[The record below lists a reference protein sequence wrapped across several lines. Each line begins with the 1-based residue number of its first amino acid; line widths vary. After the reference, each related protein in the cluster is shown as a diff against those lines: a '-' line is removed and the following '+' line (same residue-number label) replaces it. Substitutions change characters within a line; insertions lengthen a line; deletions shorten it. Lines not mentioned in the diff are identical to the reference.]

1 MAPASI
7 DKTPGE
13 RQAARILVVDDD
25 PRLLASLCSLLEQEG
40 HRIMTAEGGRA
51 ALRAID
57 DQPFDLAMLDLRMP
71 DIDGF
76 DIMEKLSG
84 AQPDCGV
91 VVVSGETSFTSVSRA
106 LRRGALDYIR
116 KPFDPEEL
124 LAIVDS
130 VLAKRAL
137 IYAHEHVSMQL
148 EKSEELH
155 RYIVNSSPD
164 IVFMLDHQGRFCF
177 VNSKVESLLG
187 YQQSELLGRHFR
199 HILDNRDL
207 ARGTYALAGPNI
219 SAHNPRTLEV
229 RLKTRGNRKA
239 TRHFEITAFPIGAA
253 TWPQVSGEIGHRG
266 EACYYGTA
274 RDVTERKEAE
284 AFINFQAYHD
294 LLTRLPNRTLFKDRL
309 DLAITHARRSEQKL
323 AVMFLDLD
331 RFKIINDTLGHAMG
345 DRLLQAVT
353 HRLEQCLRRG
363 DTLSRFGGDEF
374 TLLLPSI
381 RNEEDARQIARKL
394 IKAFHEPFKLDT
406 HEVFVGVSIGIAIF
420 PEAGESL
427 DQLIQNADIAMYHVK
442 ARGKDGYRFYSA
454 DMCVDTADRLSLE
467 RDLRAALDQDEL
479 RVFYQPQV
487 CSTSNR
493 VVGLEALVRW
503 QHPEQG
509 LLYPRDFLPLAEETK
524 LIGRLSERVLDIACR
539 DVGQWIRDGHKDLR
553 LAVNL
558 SPLQVEHP
566 RFVGTLMDQLQ
577 LHNFPPGNLE
587 IEITEN
593 VIMKDLEH
601 ISQKLRELA
610 GRGVRIAID
619 DFGTGYSSLNY
630 INRLPIHT
638 LKVDQSFVRDIRSSG
653 DEACIVNAIV
663 AMAHGL
669 KLDIVA
675 EGVETEEQLTYLKK
689 LGCHQVQG
697 FYYSPAR
704 PKEIIE
710 KSLGQISERIHFLA
724 AGQLPSNWPAAS
736 PRSVRKPSMPSGN

>member
-1 MAPASI
+1 MTPASI
-7 DKTPGE
+7 EKTPGE
-13 RQAARILVVDDD
+13 QQAARILVVDDD
-25 PRLLASLCSLLEQEG
+25 PRLLASLSSLLEQQG
-40 HRIMTAEGGRA
+40 HDVVEAEGGKA

-57 DQPFDLAMLDLRMP
+57 DHPFDLAMLDLRMP
-71 DIDGF
+71 DVDGF
-76 DIMEKLSG
+76 DLMEKL
-84 AQPDCGV
+84 AKVQPDCGAI
-91 VVVSGETSFTSVSRA
+91 VVSGESSFAAVSRA

-124 LAIVDS
+124 LAIVNS
-130 VLAKRAL
+130 VLTKRSL
-137 IYAHEHVSMQL
+137 IRAHEHVSMRL

-164 IVFMLDHQGRFCF
+164 IVFMLDRQGRFCF

-187 YQQSELLGRHFR
+187 YQQAELIGRHFR

-207 ARGTYALAGPNI
+207 ARGTYALTGPNI

-229 RLKTRGNRKA
+229 RLKTRGSRKA
-239 TRHFEITAFPIGAA
+239 TRHFEITAFPIDAE
-253 TWPQVSGEIGHRG
+253 TWPHDNGDISHRS
-266 EACYYGTA
+266 AARYYGTA

-294 LLTRLPNRTLFKDRL
+294 LLTRLPNRALFKDRL
-309 DLAITHARRSEQKL
+309 DLAITHARRSKQKL

-331 RFKIINDTLGHAMG
+331 RFKVINDTLGHAMG

-353 HRLEQCLRRG
+353 HRLEQCLRKG

-381 RNEEDARQIARKL
+381 NSHEDARQISKKL
-394 IKAFHEPFKLDT
+394 IKALREPFQLGS
-406 HEVFVGVSIGIAIF
+406 HEVFVGVSIGIATY
-420 PEAGESL
+420 PEAGDSM

-442 ARGKDGYRFYSA
+442 ARGKDGYRFFSET
-454 DMCVDTADRLSLE
+454 MSVDTADRLNLE
-467 RDLRAALDQDEL
+467 RDLRLALDRDEL

-487 CSTSNR
+487 CSTTNR

-503 QHPEQG
+503 EHPQQG

-524 LIGRLSERVLDIACR
+524 LISRLSERVLDIACR
-539 DVGQWIRDGHKDLR
+539 DVGDWIRDGHEHLR

-566 RFVGTLMDQLQ
+566 RFVSTLMDQLRA
-577 LHNFPPGNLE
+577 HNFPPGNLE

-610 GRGVRIAID
+610 ALGVRIAID

-630 INRLPIHT
+630 IHRLPIHT
-638 LKVDQSFVRDIRSSG
+638 LKVDQSFVRGIRSG
-653 DEACIVNAIV
+653 EDEACIVNAII

-669 KLDIVA
+669 RLEIVA
-675 EGVETEEQLTYLKK
+675 EGVETDEQLAYLKN

-697 FYYSPAR
+697 FYYGPAR
-704 PKEIIE
+704 PKEMIE
-710 KSLGQISERIHFLA
+710 KSLGQIPAR
-724 AGQLPSNWPAAS
+724 AAS
-736 PRSVRKPSMPSGN
+736 F

>member
-1 MAPASI
+1 MTPAGI
-7 DKTPGE
+7 DSTPGE

-25 PRLLASLCSLLEQEG
+25 PRLLASLSSLLKQQG
-40 HRIMTAEGGRA
+40 HDVTEAEGGRA
-51 ALRAID
+51 ALRTIAD
-57 DQPFDLAMLDLRMP
+57 HPFDLALLDLRMP
-71 DIDGF
+71 DVDGF
-76 DIMEKLSG
+76 GVMEKLSKS
-84 AQPDCGV
+84 QPDCAV
-91 VVVSGETSFTSVSRA
+91 IVVSGESSFTAVSRA

-124 LAIVDS
+124 LAIVHS
-130 VLAKRAL
+130 VLAKRSL
-137 IYAHEHVSMQL
+137 IRAHEHISMRL

-164 IVFMLDHQGRFCF
+164 IVFMLDNQGKFCF

-207 ARGTYALAGPNI
+207 ARGTYALTGPNI
-219 SAHNPRTLEV
+219 TAHNPRTLEV
-229 RLKTRGNRKA
+229 RLKTRGSRKA
-239 TRHFEITAFPIGAA
+239 TRHFEITAFPIDAETWSQGGSGA
-253 TWPQVSGEIGHRG
+253 SNRS

-294 LLTRLPNRTLFKDRL
+294 LLTRLPNRALFQDRL
-309 DLAITHARRSEQKL
+309 DLAITHARRSDQKL

-331 RFKIINDTLGHAMG
+331 RFKVINDTLGHAMG

-353 HRLEQCLRRG
+353 HRLEQRLRKG

-381 RNEEDARQIARKL
+381 NNHEDARQISKKL
-394 IKAFHEPFKLDT
+394 IRALREPFQLGS
-406 HEVFVGVSIGIAIF
+406 HEVFVGVSIGIATY
-420 PEAGESL
+420 PEAGDSM

-442 ARGKDGYRFYSA
+442 ARGKDGYRFFSEA
-454 DMCVDTADRLSLE
+454 MSVDTADRLNLE
-467 RDLRAALDQDEL
+467 RDLRLALDRDEL
-479 RVFYQPQV
+479 RVFYQSQV
-487 CSTSNR
+487 CSTTNR
-493 VVGLEALVRW
+493 IVGVEALVRW
-503 QHPEQG
+503 EHPQQG

-524 LIGRLSERVLDIACR
+524 LIGRLSERVLEIACR
-539 DVGQWIRDGHKDLR
+539 DVGQWIRDGHTDLR

-566 RFVGTLMDQLQ
+566 RFVSTLMNQ
-577 LHNFPPGNLE
+577 LHEHKFPPGNLE

-610 GRGVRIAID
+610 SLNVRIAID

-630 INRLPIHT
+630 IHRLPIHT
-638 LKVDQSFVRDIRSSG
+638 LKVDQSFVRGIRSG
-653 DEACIVNAIV
+653 DDEACIVNAIV

-669 KLDIVA
+669 RLEIVA
-675 EGVETEEQLTYLKK
+675 EGVETDEQLAYLKN

-697 FYYSPAR
+697 FYYGPAR
-704 PKEIIE
+704 PREVIE
-710 KSLGQISERIHFLA
+710 KILGEV
-724 AGQLPSNWPAAS
+724 PARAS
-736 PRSVRKPSMPSGN
+736 SF